1 MRARHRHFNPRDAG
15 AATALDARFT
25 SFANNAAVDTWAS
38 RTGGNNVT
46 QGTAANRPTFIASAQ
61 ASQGAIRFDGANSP
75 NQDFLQNTSFVVAQ
89 PFFVL
94 SATKFNTKRAVVL
107 FDATSNSSRVTIG
120 INATG
125 LAAEDGELYMFS
137 GTNAP
142 ADNVDIRGSWNV
154 VCGLFNGSN
163 SKLYRNGSEVASG
176 NAGSNNFATL
186 KIGERVANAANIT
199 QHDGDIGNFVVFSG
213 TNASLRKRLEHA
225 AALSFKLACN

>member
-1 MRARHRHFNPRDAG
+1 MRARHRHFNPKAAG

-38 RTGGNNVT
+38 RTGSNDVA
-46 QGTAANRPTFIASAQ
+46 QATAANRPTFIASAI

-94 SATKFNTKRAVVL
+94 SATKFNTKRAAFL
-107 FDATSNSSRVTIG
+107 CDATSNTSRVSMG
-120 INATG
+120 LNATG
-125 LAAEDGELYMFS
+125 NAAEDGELYIFA

-142 ADNVDIRGSWNV
+142 AENVDIRGSWNV
-154 VCGLFNGSN
+154 VCGLFHGSN

-176 NAGSNNFATL
+176 NAGANNFATL
-186 KIGERVANAANIT
+186 KIGERVSNVSNIT
-199 QHDGDIGNFVVFSG
+199 QHDGDIANFVVFSG

-225 AALSFKLACN
+225 AAFSWKISCN